1 MRCLLGSL
9 CAPCLGVVLTAQ
21 AAVRL
26 ERIAT
31 LTAPGGATTAA
42 AFSPSG
48 HALAMAGERGDLFVL
63 ELPSRRQRWVA
74 RLSQHWV
81 GVLAFSPDGNRL
93 ACCGQDLTVHDAA
106 TGRELE
112 RIEGAG
118 PHGFAWAPDGARFV
132 WCRGNRLCVQDVGTD
147 ATVAEFAFEYPVR
160 TTSIAADGTI
170 HAADNVGR
178 LWRIAPAAREPVVVV
193 DRRSGENDLT
203 TSIDVFVAGGERFEL
218 ACNGPL
224 RRGDA
229 VFAIPGRC
237 YTFAATAD
245 ARMFAVG
252 SGDSPRVRWWS
263 AAGAESRDLRVDGNV
278 TALAFHPSGQ
288 QLFVATD
295 EGTQALHGADGA
307 IVELPGHAAGMYE
320 CVLSADGSMLA
331 MGSGRWTMQPVL
343 GGVPRALPGVVGVSA
358 GWRGSEFLLRS
369 ETRVTL
375 FDSATGRE
383 LAAVDSQACLFCG
396 TAVMGP
402 GGRWWCGDSD
412 RVIDPA
418 TKKPLA
424 LPDGVTLLGEPLV
437 DQAADGTWVIGTLES
452 ECGTLLI
459 TDANGKLRFHESLQD
474 VDAVA
479 FSPDGSRLY
488 RVRSGRPFRP
498 KWPGLV
504 GLTVWD
510 VRDFSV
516 VRDITV
522 DMTYWRFLDDQRALA
537 CVDGALQVWDVGTLT
552 AVQTLDLGAPC
563 HRFQLSADGRTL
575 VFVDGYE
582 AAVYRLH
589 RD

>member
-1 MRCLLGSL
+1 MRHLLGFF
-9 CAPCLGVVLTAQ
+9 CTPCLGVVLLAQ
-21 AAVRL
+21 AGVRL

-42 AFSPSG
+42 AFSPG
-48 HALAMAGERGDLFVL
+48 GNALAMAGERGDLFVL

-74 RLSQHWV
+74 RPSDHWV
-81 GVLAFSPDGNRL
+81 GVLAFSPDGKRL
-93 ACCGQDLTVHDAA
+93 VCCGRDLTCHDAA
-106 TGRELE
+106 TGRELD

-132 WCRGNRLCVQDVGTD
+132 WCRGKRLCVQDVGTD
-147 ATVAEFAFEYPVR
+147 TTVAEFAFEYPVR
-160 TTSIAADGTI
+160 TTSIEADGTI

-193 DRRSGENDLT
+193 GRRSGENKLT
-203 TSIDVFVAGGERFEL
+203 TTIDVFVAGGERFVL
-218 ACNGPL
+218 ASNGPL
-224 RRGDA
+224 RRGDD

-237 YTFAATAD
+237 HTFAATAD

-278 TALAFHPSGQ
+278 TALAFHPTGQ
-288 QLFVATD
+288 QLFVATA

-307 IVELPGHAAGMYE
+307 IVELPGHAAPMYDCE
-320 CVLSADGSMLA
+320 LSADGSMLA
-331 MGSGRWTMQPVL
+331 MDSRRWTMQPVF
-343 GGVPRALPGVVGVSA
+343 GGAPRALPGVFGVSA

-375 FDSATGRE
+375 FDGATGRD
-383 LAAVDSQACLFCG
+383 LAAVDSQAGLFRSA
-396 TAVMGP
+396 AVMGP

-412 RVIDPA
+412 QVIDPA
-418 TKKPLA
+418 TKKALA
-424 LPDGVTLLGEPLV
+424 LPDGVILLGEPLV
-437 DQAADGTWVIGTLES
+437 DQATDGTWVIGTQDNG
-452 ECGTLLI
+452 CGTLLV
-459 TDANGKLRFHESLQD
+459 TDAHGKLRFQESSQD
-474 VDAVA
+474 VDAVE

-488 RVRSGRPFRP
+488 RVRGGRAFRP

-516 VRDITV
+516 VRDVTV
-522 DMTYWRFLDDQRALA
+522 DMTCWRFLDGQRALA
-537 CVDGALQVWDVGTLT
+537 CVGGALQVWDVGTLT

-563 HRFQLSADGRTL
+563 YRFQLSADGRTL
-575 VFVDGYE
+575 VFVNGYE